1 VRTNSVTCC
10 AEPFGG
16 GGGGRAGG
24 GGPPVSEVTFCLN
37 TSLLRFLYV
46 DLATVRTILRY
57 ENVMLGIVVFLVMYV
72 QNKAV
77 NTEVAYVF
85 VQ

>member
-1 VRTNSVTCC
+1 LLGVCVGCVGGWC
-10 AEPFGG
+10 GVVGG
-16 GGGGRAGG
+16 GE

-77 NTEVAYVF
+77 NTEVA
-85 VQ
+85 